1 MPGEGAPHPHTAQKV
16 FSICCL
22 ISYISFLKC
31 YCTDI
36 SEASCRT
43 IWYVIYCTE
52 PGQFSDPVI
61 LSPPF
66 HMRRRHFARRRGV
79 GICGV
84 TERTQTERQG
94 PKLSGTASSH
104 PSQALRGVLGLH
116 GAVWGHPARL
126 LCPWM
131 LSIPPCLRQ
140 QRCGVE
146 TPPASHRCP
155 FPCLPQLFQAA
166 PRSPHSPWKRGDA
179 LQHVSQHPGREQQL
193 HAGAIPAIVPFSRE
207 NVYADLGKCPRMGFR
222 ATWAGGRCASPGRGL
237 E

>member
-1 MPGEGAPHPHTAQKV
+1 MLGEGAPHPHTAQKV

-66 HMRRRHFARRRGV
+66 HMRRRHFARRRGM

-84 TERTQTERQG
+84 TARTQTKRQG
-94 PKLSGTASSH
+94 PKLSGTGSSQPSQVLERSFGAAQGCLGSPSSPALPRAERSSLH
-104 PSQALRGVLGLH
+104 PSLPPAAALRGG
-116 GAVWGHPARL
+116 
-126 LCPWM
+126 
-131 LSIPPCLRQ
+131 
-140 QRCGVE
+140 E

-166 PRSPHSPWKRGDA
+166 PWSPHSPWKR
-179 LQHVSQHPGREQQL
+179 
-193 HAGAIPAIVPFSRE
+193 
-207 NVYADLGKCPRMGFR
+207 
-222 ATWAGGRCASPGRGL
+222 
-237 E
+237 